1 MRKKRGT
8 ITMLLCK
15 PALAP
20 LYDDIQS
27 NSEQVSNGGSYVY
40 L

>member
-1 MRKKRGT
+1 MRKKGGA
-8 ITMLLCK
+8 IIMWIYK